1 MFSSC
6 SSASGVLDSGDL
18 DVDCCV
24 RCECGEVGISF
35 AGLLFTPFAVATAL
49 LLVLFSIGA
58 GDVFPLFKECLS
70 LLLWVF
76 IFSN

>member
-1 MFSSC
+1 
-6 SSASGVLDSGDL
+6 
-18 DVDCCV
+18 
-24 RCECGEVGISF
+24 
-35 AGLLFTPFAVATAL
+35 L